1 MNRKKNMPRPKSEL
15 TKSGRAIGVRVT
27 ELEYQ
32 EWIKLG
38 GTKWLRAKLKANRQ
52 KSLNDKRPETLPE

>member
-1 MNRKKNMPRPKSEL
+1 MPRPKSEL

-27 ELEYQ
+27 ENEFQ

-38 GTKWLRAKLKANRQ
+38 ATKWLRTSLRESSQARLKKSRKLSQ
-52 KSLNDKRPETLPE
+52 GLT